1 MVTRIQRQN
10 ILELDKLENWAKWRH
25 GLIAVLFS
33 RPAGLRRSFRL
44 SRKEKENGVNEGKP
58 AEQADPAE
66 FLTYEEVTQYQQQPG
81 DQQRLVV
88 LIGRSTI
95 GSNLFTINHQKK
107 PPPNSSNPFLIF
119 LLPFPLFFHLNT
131 HVLTLSKPPMKRCG
145 VELSSNILHAVLI
158 PCA

>member
-107 PPPNSSNPFLIF
+107 TPTKLIKSISHF
-119 LLPFPLFFHLNT
+119 STSLSIGFSLKHTRTYAVGTT
-131 HVLTLSKPPMKRCG
+131 HEKVWG
-145 VELSSNILHAVLI
+145 GII
-158 PCA
+158 